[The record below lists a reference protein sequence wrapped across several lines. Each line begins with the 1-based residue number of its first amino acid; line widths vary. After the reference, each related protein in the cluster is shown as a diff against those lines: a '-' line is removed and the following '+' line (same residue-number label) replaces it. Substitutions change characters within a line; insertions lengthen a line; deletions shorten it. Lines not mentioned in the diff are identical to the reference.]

1 MWRGHS
7 VSVILPTYNERD
19 SIRGIIE
26 GFEQVGYV
34 DEIIVINNNA
44 AKGTAQEVAPTSA
57 IQIFEGVQGYGAA
70 IQRGFRESTGEYIF
84 VCEPD
89 GTFEPADIVKF
100 LAYLDDFEM
109 VVGTRTS
116 REFIWEGANM
126 GLMLKWGNW
135 AVAKMLEFLF
145 NTTLLT
151 DVGCTYR
158 AIKRQA
164 LMRIWNRFEVAGSH
178 FGPEM
183 MLHVILNDVRFT
195 EIPINYKKRVGVSS
209 VTGSKIKAFGLGMTM
224 IGMILKFRWISL
236 TGGYRRR
243 PQRQAGVRI
252 EPQPALSGSS

>member
-1 MWRGHS
+1 MWQGHT

-19 SIRGIIE
+19 SIRRIIQE
-26 GFEQVGYV
+26 FERIGYV

-44 AKGTAQEVAPTSA
+44 AEGTAEEVAATSA
-57 IQIFEGVQGYGAA
+57 IQVFEPVQGYGAA
-70 IQRGFRESTGEYIF
+70 IQRGFREATGDYLF

-89 GTFEPADIVKF
+89 GTFVPSDVIKF
-100 LAYLDDFEM
+100 LAYLNDFDM
-109 VVGTRTS
+109 VIGTRTS

-158 AIKRQA
+158 VIKRDA
-164 LMRIWNRFEVAGSH
+164 LVKIWNRFEVTGSH

-183 MLHVILNDVRFT
+183 MLHVILNGIRFV
-195 EIPINYKKRVGVSS
+195 EIPVNYRKRVGHSM
-209 VTGSKIKAFGLGMTM
+209 VTGSKLKAVVLGLTM
-224 IGMILKFRWISL
+224 IGMILRYRWISA
-236 TGGYRRR
+236 TGRYGRR
-243 PQRQAGVRI
+243 PRKQTAPTL
-252 EPQPALSGSS
+252 EPQPAMSRMP

>member
-1 MWRGHS
+1 MWSGHT

-19 SIRGIIE
+19 SIRQIIRE
-26 GFEQVGYV
+26 FEQTGCV

-44 AKGTAQEVAPTSA
+44 AEGTAEEVEPTSA
-57 IQIFEGVQGYGAA
+57 IQIFESTQGYGAA
-70 IQRGFRESTGEYIF
+70 IQRGFREATGDYLF

-89 GTFEPADIVKF
+89 GTFAPKDVIKF
-100 LAYLDDFEM
+100 LAYLDDFDM
-109 VVGTRTS
+109 VIGTRTS

-158 AIKRQA
+158 AIKRSA
-164 LMRIWNRFEVAGSH
+164 LMRIWDRFEVKGSH

-183 MLHVILNDVRFT
+183 MLHVVLNGIRFT
-195 EIPINYKKRVGVSS
+195 EIPVNYKKRVGVSS
-209 VTGSKIKAFGLGMTM
+209 VTGSKLRAIVLGFTM
-224 IGMILKFRWISL
+224 IGMILKFRAVSWL
-236 TGGYRRR
+236 GGYHKTPKDR
-243 PQRQAGVRI
+243 PAGQV
-252 EPQPALSGSS
+252 EPQPALSRIS